1 MFAEDDAHKGL
12 DATHATRATC
22 MLHIAPMAAVSDRHW
37 RTLLRCASPAAVIC
51 QRRFNFRMSLAAA
64 CATKRRAENAADKA
78 SAELLGFSTRA
89 ILDAGATSVRVKMPT
104 DCIDEPGIHLAA
116 ISTNNSSLP
125 AVAAVP
131 GDTPDSRGSSRR
143 GLAELMVLARPVAEA
158 DGSCSHVTCL
168 TEDVL
173 REYFS
178 NHPIELVSLQRIAAF
193 EEGMGDARWLRPRLH
208 ALMDA
213 IELHSAGS
221 QPGDVAQLLR
231 GTGLSSEPARVESI
245 AIDGSPSRGDH
256 GDQLC
261 GGGSWRS
268 PSRPFG
274 GREQYEI

>member
-1 MFAEDDAHKGL
+1 M
-12 DATHATRATC
+12 
-22 MLHIAPMAAVSDRHW
+22 
-37 RTLLRCASPAAVIC
+37 
-51 QRRFNFRMSLAAA
+51 
-64 CATKRRAENAADKA
+64 
-78 SAELLGFSTRA
+78 
-89 ILDAGATSVRVKMPT
+89 RVKIPT
-104 DCIDEPGIHLAA
+104 DCIHEPGIHLAA

-231 GTGLSSEPARVESI
+231 GTGLSIEPARVESI